1 MKSKLQLMINGKPVL
16 IPIQLSDEQIR
27 QLTAAV
33 NLDEILTG
41 WEEPKIGQK
50 GYYEDEFNS
59 VAEFDIDE
67 ATIDFAQKLYE
78 NDNFYSTRETAEN
91 TVRADNVLRR
101 LRHYAIS
108 HRSKDVTMADGG
120 NAVFSVVANGAHLTY
135 QWQYSTNNGS
145 TWTNSPAT
153 GNRTDTLTVPATTSR
168 NGYKYRCVVDG
179 LGGSVTSDSATLTVT

>member
-16 IPIQLSDEQIR
+16 IPIQLSDDQIR

-50 GYYEDEFNS
+50 GYYEDEFNN

-91 TVRADNVLRR
+91 TVRADNILRR

-108 HRSKDVTMADGG
+108 HRASDVTMADGG
-120 NAVFSVVANGAHLTY
+120 YTITY
-135 QWQYSTNNGS
+135 NYELECLEIG
-145 TWTNSPAT
+145 AT
-153 GNRTDTLTVPATTSR
+153 GNWLALGDMVFDTEEIAR
-168 NGYKYRCVVDG
+168 KAMNKYAADLIWYFTEG
-179 LGGSVTSDSATLTVT
+179 KAMM

>member
-1 MKSKLQLMINGKPVL
+1 MINGKPVL
-16 IPIQLSDEQIR
+16 IPIQLSEEQIR

-41 WEEPKIGQK
+41 WEGPKIGQK

-59 VAEFDIDE
+59 VAEFDINED
-67 ATIDFAQKLYE
+67 TIDFAQKLYE

-108 HRSKDVTMADGG
+108 HRATDQTMADGG
-120 NAVFSVVANGAHLTY
+120 YTITY
-135 QWQYSTNNGS
+135 NYELECLEIG
-145 TWTNSPAT
+145 AT
-153 GNRTDTLTVPATTSR
+153 GNWLALGDMVFDTEEIAR
-168 NGYKYRCVVDG
+168 KAMNKYA
-179 LGGSVTSDSATLTVT
+179 SDLIWYFTEGKAMM

>member
-50 GYYEDEFNS
+50 GYYEDEFNN

-91 TVRADNVLRR
+91 TVRADNILRR

-108 HRSKDVTMADGG
+108 HRTTDANMADGG
-120 NAVFSVVANGAHLTY
+120 YTITY
-135 QWQYSTNNGS
+135 NYEGECLEIG
-145 TWTNSPAT
+145 AT
-153 GNRTDTLTVPATTSR
+153 GNWLALGDMVFDTEEIAR
-168 NGYKYRCVVDG
+168 KAMNKYAADLIWYFTEG
-179 LGGSVTSDSATLTVT
+179 KAQM

>member
-27 QLTAAV
+27 QLIAAV

-50 GYYEDEFNS
+50 GYYEDEFNN

-108 HRSKDVTMADGG
+108 HRASDVSMADGG
-120 NAVFSVVANGAHLTY
+120 YTITY
-135 QWQYSTNNGS
+135 NYELECLEIG
-145 TWTNSPAT
+145 AT
-153 GNRTDTLTVPATTSR
+153 GSWLALGDMVFDTEEIAR
-168 NGYKYRCVVDG
+168 KAMNKYA
-179 LGGSVTSDSATLTVT
+179 SDLIWYFTEGKAMM

>member
-16 IPIQLSDEQIR
+16 IPIQLSDDQIR

-50 GYYEDEFNS
+50 GYYEDEFNN

-67 ATIDFAQKLYE
+67 ATIDFAQRLYE

-108 HRSKDVTMADGG
+108 HRASDVSMADGG
-120 NAVFSVVANGAHLTY
+120 YTITY
-135 QWQYSTNNGS
+135 NYELECLEIG
-145 TWTNSPAT
+145 AT
-153 GNRTDTLTVPATTSR
+153 GNWLALGDMVFDTEEIAR
-168 NGYKYRCVVDG
+168 KAMNKYAADLIWYFTEG
-179 LGGSVTSDSATLTVT
+179 KAMM

>member
-16 IPIQLSDEQIR
+16 IPIQLSEEQIR

-50 GYYEDEFNS
+50 GYYEDEFNN

-67 ATIDFAQKLYE
+67 TTIDFAQKLYE
-78 NDNFYSTRETAEN
+78 NDNFFSTKETAEN

-108 HRSKDVTMADGG
+108 HRASDVTMADGG
-120 NAVFSVVANGAHLTY
+120 YTITY
-135 QWQYSTNNGS
+135 NYELDCLEIG
-145 TWTNSPAT
+145 AT
-153 GNRTDTLTVPATTSR
+153 GNWLALGDMVFDTEEIAR
-168 NGYKYRCVVDG
+168 KAMNKYA
-179 LGGSVTSDSATLTVT
+179 SDLIWYFTEGKAMM

>member
-1 MKSKLQLMINGKPVL
+1 MKSKLQLMINGKPVM
-16 IPIQLSDEQIR
+16 IPIQLSEEQIR

-50 GYYEDEFNS
+50 GYYEDEFNN

-67 ATIDFAQKLYE
+67 DTIDFAQKLYE
-78 NDNFYSTRETAEN
+78 NDNFFSTREAAEN

-108 HRSKDVTMADGG
+108 HRASDVTMADGG
-120 NAVFSVVANGAHLTY
+120 YTITY
-135 QWQYSTNNGS
+135 NYELECLEIG
-145 TWTNSPAT
+145 AT
-153 GNRTDTLTVPATTSR
+153 GNWLALGDMVFDTEEIARKAMNKYATDLIWYFTEGKAMM
-168 NGYKYRCVVDG
+168 
-179 LGGSVTSDSATLTVT
+179 

>member
-16 IPIQLSDEQIR
+16 IPIQLSEDQIR
-27 QLTAAV
+27 QLTAAI

-67 ATIDFAQKLYE
+67 TTIEFAQKLYE

-91 TVRADNVLRR
+91 TIRADNVLRR

-108 HRSKDVTMADGG
+108 HRATDQTMADGG
-120 NAVFSVVANGAHLTY
+120 YTITY
-135 QWQYSTNNGS
+135 NYDLECLEIG
-145 TWTNSPAT
+145 AT
-153 GNRTDTLTVPATTSR
+153 GQWLALGDMVFDTEEIARKAMNKYASDLIWYFTEGKATM
-168 NGYKYRCVVDG
+168 
-179 LGGSVTSDSATLTVT
+179 

>member
-41 WEEPKIGQK
+41 WEGPKVGQK
-50 GYYEDEFNS
+50 GYYEDEFNN

-91 TVRADNVLRR
+91 TVRADNILRR

-108 HRSKDVTMADGG
+108 HRATDTNMAEGG
-120 NAVFSVVANGAHLTY
+120 YTITY
-135 QWQYSTNNGS
+135 NYQEQCLEIG
-145 TWTNSPAT
+145 AT
-153 GNRTDTLTVPATTSR
+153 GQWLALGDTVFDTEEIAR
-168 NGYKYRCVVDG
+168 KAMNKYA
-179 LGGSVTSDSATLTVT
+179 SDLIWYFTEGKAMM

>member
-27 QLTAAV
+27 HLTAAV

-50 GYYEDEFNS
+50 GYYEDEFNN

-67 ATIDFAQKLYE
+67 VTIDFAQKLYE

-108 HRSKDVTMADGG
+108 HRATDTVMADGG
-120 NAVFSVVANGAHLTY
+120 YTITY
-135 QWQYSTNNGS
+135 NYEAECLEIG
-145 TWTNSPAT
+145 AT
-153 GNRTDTLTVPATTSR
+153 GNWLALGDMVFDTEEIAR
-168 NGYKYRCVVDG
+168 KAMNKYA
-179 LGGSVTSDSATLTVT
+179 SDLIWYFTEGKAMM

>member
-1 MKSKLQLMINGKPVL
+1 MKSKLQLMINGRPVL

-27 QLTAAV
+27 QLTTAI

-50 GYYEDEFNS
+50 GYYEDEFNN

-91 TVRADNVLRR
+91 TVRADNILRR

-108 HRSKDVTMADGG
+108 HRASDVTMADGG
-120 NAVFSVVANGAHLTY
+120 YTITY
-135 QWQYSTNNGS
+135 NYELECLEIG
-145 TWTNSPAT
+145 AT
-153 GNRTDTLTVPATTSR
+153 GNWLALGDMVFDTEEIAR
-168 NGYKYRCVVDG
+168 KAMNKYA
-179 LGGSVTSDSATLTVT
+179 SDLIWYFTEGKAMM

>member
-1 MKSKLQLMINGKPVL
+1 MKSKLQLMINGRPVL

-27 QLTAAV
+27 QLTTAI

-50 GYYEDEFNS
+50 GYYEDEFNN

-91 TVRADNVLRR
+91 TVRADNILRR

-108 HRSKDVTMADGG
+108 HRASDVTMADGG
-120 NAVFSVVANGAHLTY
+120 YTITY
-135 QWQYSTNNGS
+135 NYEAECLEIG
-145 TWTNSPAT
+145 AT
-153 GNRTDTLTVPATTSR
+153 GNWLALGDMVFDTEEIARKAMNKYATDLIWYFTEGKAMM
-168 NGYKYRCVVDG
+168 
-179 LGGSVTSDSATLTVT
+179 